1 MADMLLKEKP
11 QPFQTLRHTGYNITK
26 IFEIFANLESKK
38 RKISGMEN
46 EEETKSQSR
55 EGELKLNG
63 PRGD

>member
-26 IFEIFANLESKK
+26 IFANLESKK